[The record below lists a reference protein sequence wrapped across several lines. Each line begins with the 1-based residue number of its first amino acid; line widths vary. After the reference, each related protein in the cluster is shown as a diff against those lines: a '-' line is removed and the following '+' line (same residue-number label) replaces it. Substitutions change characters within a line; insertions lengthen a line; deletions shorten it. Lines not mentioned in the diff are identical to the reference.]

1 LSLNQ
6 LPGKRVGQSGHR
18 RQTHKPPSRH
28 RVLRGEVHVD
38 RLLNLAFGDVLDGV
52 VLVDALERAV
62 PDDLR
67 LVIAFAV

>member
-1 LSLNQ
+1 
-6 LPGKRVGQSGHR
+6 
-18 RQTHKPPSRH
+18 
-28 RVLRGEVHVD
+28 LRSEVHVD

>member
-1 LSLNQ
+1 LL
-6 LPGKRVGQSGHR
+6 KRINYCYRVAIKIHGRPNHE
-18 RQTHKPPSRH
+18 PPSRH
-28 RVLRGEVHVD
+28 RVLRGKVHVD

-52 VLVDALERAV
+52 VLVDALEGAV

>member
-1 LSLNQ
+1 LNQ
-6 LPGKRVGQSGHR
+6 LPANRVGQSRHC
-18 RQTHKPPSRH
+18 RQTHEPPSRH
-28 RVLRGEVHVD
+28 RVLRSEVHVD

-52 VLVDALERAV
+52 VLVDALEGAV